1 MNKTQKSAIG
11 NLLGA
16 MIGMTAMVYIF
27 IQFFV
32 IKKTPPSFMRLVP
45 LFVPIIVVAYI
56 YFLNKKESKSAVD
69 CDERDEIIIK
79 RAVTVTFIWIAVS
92 TALLILI
99 SNLALGAD
107 SSVPVWILSL
117 VYVAMIMLTMAVYAV
132 AVLIQYGWGNK
143 HGE

>member
-1 MNKTQKSAIG
+1 
-11 NLLGA
+11 
-16 MIGMTAMVYIF
+16 MIGMVAMTYVF

-32 IKKTPPSFMRLVP
+32 IKKAPPSFMRLVP

-56 YFLNKKESKSAVD
+56 YFLNRKESKSAVD

-99 SNLALGAD
+99 ANLALGAD
-107 SSVPVWILSL
+107 SSVPFWILSL
-117 VYVAMIMLTMAVYAV
+117 VYVAMVILTMAVYSV
-132 AVLIQYGWGNK
+132 AVLIQYVRGGND
-143 HGE
+143 GE